1 MNAQNPSGTPL
12 GGPVRGGTFTT
23 ALANVSLTLT
33 NAAWN
38 PGAFSFDV
46 LSLASQTLTVEYSS
60 TMRSNQWF
68 TLLTTNSPG
77 GRVRIADP
85 QSSTNSRLFYR
96 ARTGS

>member
-60 TMRSNQWF
+60 TMRSNQWL

-77 GRVRIADP
+77 GRVHIVDP